1 MSSDRVIILARN
13 TKTDELKIEPNM
25 TLYDLEG
32 AKEVLETVRMVAK
45 AAWSDYDDWTFDI
58 YTRYWESLA

>member
-13 TKTDELKIEPNM
+13 TKTNELKIEPNM

-45 AAWSDYDDWTFDI
+45 AAWSDCDDWTFDI
-58 YTRYWESLA
+58 YTRYWEPVE